1 VLNNVG
7 LGFTFTWRD
16 LASSGMM
23 RFERAFNTLDDRV
36 SEGSTAMSTSLKALG
51 VGLGIITVGA
61 ATVAGAFAAAS
72 FAGEFE
78 QQIAAIGAVSGATAE
93 ELVLLK
99 NAAIDAGIA
108 TQFSPTQAT
117 VGLKA
122 LAQAGYNTQESL
134 KLLIPVLDL
143 AAGSLGGL
151 TPESAAGLAAQAMK
165 AFGLSVKEAGLAVD
179 QMLVVN
185 RLGLPLM
192 ANELPLALGTAAR
205 GAATL
210 HQSLAETLISLGLVK
225 GAIPGVERASTAV
238 AVAMERMVDPKV
250 QAALK
255 GIGVDAIDATTKGF
269 RPFLD
274 VLGDMLPKL
283 EAMSESKRSAFLLKT
298 FGTEA
303 LGGISAIFTQL
314 TNGVRTTTGETLKGA
329 DAVRYL
335 RDQMAAAGGTAAA
348 FRDKMLDTFAGQKQ
362 LMKGSLET
370 LAILIGEPFAKVFK
384 PIVGAAVDGLNM
396 LLLVLRGMPMSVKTA
411 FGSFILG
418 AGVLTM
424 LVGVVVTAVT
434 LIVVFATA
442 LKVAA
447 AALGIMLVAL
457 VPATAAVGVL
467 IATLAGLR
475 VAFRENLGGI
485 ADFVQRIGA
494 QIQLFF
500 QGLGQLIEDG
510 GFSGAIRAELNKA
523 ENAGLKDF
531 LIRVWMVAYR
541 LQRIWEGFTQGF
553 TRAIE
558 LAAGV
563 FEELKASFAD
573 LGDALDGVFGDFTR
587 GAAGLPSERFRAFGD
602 DVGTTIGRIVD
613 LIVIAT
619 TLVVR
624 FTAGFLRGAR
634 SMWNEV
640 EPTFTRL
647 GESLGAVVSALL
659 QLLGLSDQATGVVD
673 GATSSYGQLGAV
685 LGRVFVFMLG
695 VAANMLADFLDEV
708 AFGIRVIIALAEAFE
723 TVDRWIDEAE
733 AKVADWFSAVVAA
746 AAAAI
751 SVVARFFQPVLD
763 AMSDIGSRIWA
774 VLVRAVEGLKAF
786 LQPVWDFFS
795 GVGDKVME
803 SLTKL
808 KDFVI
813 QIIRQIPAALLP
825 SELAPF
831 AAMSLSTE
839 VKASAAGAAANTD
852 ATASRAAAASSAMPA
867 AADASARADDA
878 AVLKAAL
885 AAATAVSAA
894 QAAGPPQVITLQ
906 VDGETLARVVNDANK
921 GTAGRSFAP
930 VPSY

>member
-1 VLNNVG
+1 
-7 LGFTFTWRD
+7 
-16 LASSGMM
+16 M
-23 RFERAFNTLDDRV
+23 R
-36 SEGSTAMSTSLKALG
+36 GY
-51 VGLGIITVGA
+51 GI
-61 ATVAGAFAAAS
+61 
-72 FAGEFE
+72 
-78 QQIAAIGAVSGATAE
+78 
-93 ELVLLK
+93 
-99 NAAIDAGIA
+99 
-108 TQFSPTQAT
+108 
-117 VGLKA
+117 
-122 LAQAGYNTQESL
+122 
-134 KLLIPVLDL
+134 
-143 AAGSLGGL
+143 
-151 TPESAAGLAAQAMK
+151 
-165 AFGLSVKEAGLAVD
+165 SVKDAALAVD
-179 QMLVVN
+179 QMLVVT
-185 RLGLPLM
+185 RLGLPVL
-192 ANELPLALGTAAR
+192 ADELPLALGTAAR
-205 GAATL
+205 GATAL
-210 HQSLAETLISLGLVK
+210 HQSLSETLISVGLVK
-225 GAIPGVERASTAV
+225 TTIPGIERASTAV

-255 GIGVDAIDATTKGF
+255 GMKADAIDATTGGF

-274 VLGDMLPKL
+274 VLTDMLPKL
-283 EAMSESKRSAFLLKT
+283 ETMSESKRSAFLLKT

-303 LGGISAIFTQL
+303 LGGINAIFTQL
-314 TNGVRTTTGETLKGA
+314 THGITTTTGETLKGA
-329 DAVRYL
+329 AAVKYL

-370 LAILIGEPFAKVFK
+370 LAILVGEPFAKVFK
-384 PIVGAAVDGLNM
+384 PIVGAAVDGVNV
-396 LLLVLRGMPMSVKTA
+396 LLEVLRGMPMSVKTA
-411 FGSFILG
+411 FGSFIVG
-418 AGVLTM
+418 AGALIM
-424 LVGVVVTAVT
+424 LIGVVVTAVT
-434 LIVVFATA
+434 LIAVFAAA

-447 AALGIMLVAL
+447 IALGVMLLAL
-457 VPATAAVGVL
+457 GPATAAVGVL
-467 IATLAGLR
+467 IATLAGFR
-475 VAFRENLGGI
+475 IAFRENLGGI
-485 ADFVQRIGA
+485 GDFVQRVGA

-510 GFSGAIRAELNKA
+510 GFSGAIRAELEKA
-523 ENAGLKDF
+523 ENQGVESF
-531 LIRVWMVAYR
+531 LVKVWMVVYR

-553 TRAIE
+553 TAAIE
-558 LAAGV
+558 NAAGV
-563 FEELKASFAD
+563 FEALKASFAE
-573 LGDALDGVFGDFTR
+573 LGDALDGVFGDMTR
-587 GAAGLPSERFRAFGD
+587 GAAGLPSERFRAFGE

-613 LIVIAT
+613 MIAIAT

-634 SMWNEV
+634 SMWDEV

-647 GESLGAVVSALL
+647 GESLGGVVSALL
-659 QLLGLSDQATGVVD
+659 QLLGLSDQATGVAE
-673 GATSSYGQLGAV
+673 GATSGWSELGAV

-695 VAANMLADFLDEV
+695 VAANMLADFLDMV
-708 AFGIRVIIALAEAFE
+708 AFGIHVIMALAEAFE

-763 AMSDIGSRIWA
+763 ALSDIGSRIWA

-813 QIIRQIPAALLP
+813 GIIRQIPAALLP

-839 VKASAAGAAANTD
+839 VKASTAGAAANTD
-852 ATASRAAAASSAMPA
+852 ATAARAAAASSAMPA

-921 GTAGRSFAP
+921 GSAGRSFAP